1 MKIQNILACGLLLVC
16 ALAQAAAPLPLVFNG
31 DTVEWNTEY
40 ERVYV
45 GDLKKAAGLVE
56 ISGIACSRVTPGYIW
71 MESDDYSD
79 CIIATNDKGTARV
92 KLVNLT
98 PRVGRSDWED
108 MCGGV
113 YNGKNYLFIG
123 AFGDNNASTGKY
135 KIVYLEEPAIGD
147 VKSQTIAPSVINFQ
161 YPGGIKH
168 NAESMMYDNVEQK
181 LYIVTKVYYDVCQVF
196 SLDMSLDYGDELQTL
211 EYVCDLGKS
220 DDIGKGMFI
229 EEKANG
235 QKDTTILAYKGF
247 HLATAADIS
256 PDGSQILI
264 KNQNNTAQDHGQ
276 EYSWVLLWKL
286 EQNESIGDALKRQPQ
301 AIHSYEQEWQ
311 GEAICW
317 LDNNVFFTVSDDDGE
332 PPLYKYVKPYP
343 EAIENVSNDIAV
355 SKIMRDGQMY
365 ILRGEKVYTIA
376 GTEIR

>member
-181 LYIVTKVYYDVCQVF
+181 LYIITKVYYDVCQVF

-276 EYSWVLLWKL
+276 EYSWVLLWKR

>member
-181 LYIVTKVYYDVCQVF
+181 LYIITKVYYDVCQVF

-276 EYSWVLLWKL
+276 EYSWVLLWKR

-317 LDNNVFFTVSDDDGE
+317 LDHNVFFTVSDDDGE

>member
-1 MKIQNILACGLLLVC
+1 MKIHSILTCGLLLVC
-16 ALAQAAAPLPLVFNG
+16 ACAQAEEPKPLVFNG

-40 ERVYV
+40 ERVYI
-45 GDLKKAAGLVE
+45 GDLKKKAALVE

-71 MESDDYSD
+71 MQSDDYSD
-79 CIIATNDKGTARV
+79 CIVAVDDKGTTRQ

-98 PRVGRSDWED
+98 PKVGRSDWED

-135 KIVYLEEPAIGD
+135 KSFYFEEPAIGD

-220 DDIGKGMFI
+220 DDIGVGKVLQG
-229 EEKANG
+229 
-235 QKDTTILAYKGF
+235 KDSVELAYKGF

-256 PDGSQILI
+256 PDGSHILI
-264 KNQNNTAQDHGQ
+264 KNQNNTAQDHNQ
-276 EYSWVLLWKL
+276 EYSWVLLWKR
-286 EQNESIGDALKRQPQ
+286 EPNESVADALKRQPQ

-317 LDNNVFFTVSDDDGE
+317 LNNNVFFTVSDDDGE

-343 EAIENVSNDIAV
+343 EGIANVCNDKSATKV
-355 SKIMRDGQMY
+355 MRNGQLV
-365 ILRGEKVYTIA
+365 IRRGEKVYAVTGI
-376 GTEIR
+376 EIR